1 MDKKEQS
8 LAVARLYYESG
19 RSQQDIAQDLGLSRP
34 TVSRL
39 LHYAREQGFVEI
51 TIHDPAESLQRLA
64 ERMQRRYGLH
74 RVYIAPAPMEELAE
88 QEKAMGEK
96 TAEFLSGIVQDG
108 MTIGIAWGNVLYEM
122 AKALR
127 PRFLRDVR
135 VVQLKG
141 GMSLNQNSTHA
152 YEILERVTQAFGAR
166 GYYLPLPVMFDTVQ
180 VKNIVEE
187 DRGIK
192 NILDIGRQAD
202 IAVFTVGA
210 VQKESQ
216 LFHLGYYITD
226 QEKAMLEE
234 KAVGDVCSR
243 FYDADGKIV
252 DPSIDA
258 RTVGIS
264 LPELKRIPMRIL
276 AAGGRHK
283 LRAIEAALRGG
294 LADVFITDAFTARA
308 ILAHE
313 KDTLSSPWG

>member
-1 MDKKEQS
+1 MNKKEQS

-19 RSQQDIAQDLGLSRP
+19 HSQQDIAQELSLSRP

-51 TIHDPAESLQRLA
+51 TIHDPAESLQQLA
-64 ERMQRRYGLH
+64 ERLRALYGLH
-74 RVYIAPAPMEELAE
+74 QVLVAPVPVEEIAE
-88 QEKAMGEK
+88 QEKAMGEQ
-96 TAEFLSGIVQDG
+96 TAEFLSTIVHDG
-108 MTIGIAWGNVLYEM
+108 STIGIAWGNVLYEM
-122 AKALR
+122 ARALKTH
-127 PRFLRDVR
+127 FLRDVH

-152 YEILERVTQAFGAR
+152 YEILDRTTRAFGAR

-180 VKNIVEE
+180 VKGIVEA
-187 DRGIK
+187 DHGIK
-192 NILDIGRQAD
+192 SILDIGRHSD

-216 LFHLGYYITD
+216 LFHLGYYITE
-226 QEKAMLEE
+226 QEKAFLEE

-243 FYDADGKIV
+243 FYDADGNIV

-264 LPELKRIPMRIL
+264 LPELKQIPMRIL
-276 AAGGRHK
+276 TAGGRHK
-283 LRAIEAALRGG
+283 LRAIAAALRSSV
-294 LADVFITDAFTARA
+294 ADVFITDVFTARA
-308 ILAHE
+308 ILAR
-313 KDTLSSPWG
+313 DSGGSSSQ